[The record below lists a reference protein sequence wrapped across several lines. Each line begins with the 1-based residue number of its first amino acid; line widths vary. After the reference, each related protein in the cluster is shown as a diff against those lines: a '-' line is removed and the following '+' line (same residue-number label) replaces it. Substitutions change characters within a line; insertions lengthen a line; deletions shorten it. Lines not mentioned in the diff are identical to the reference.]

1 MVCESDS
8 QVVNVAAIQDDMTA
22 LNERFDAVRS
32 GVEREKKDL
41 DCVIANVEQ
50 FEGALSQFESWL
62 PEAMAAVQRFEPI
75 SSEPEELKR
84 QLKEVEVR
92 SLFLPINTD
101 FLTKPRRYLS
111 GKFQCFIPI

>member
-1 MVCESDS
+1 
-8 QVVNVAAIQDDMTA
+8 MTA

-92 SLFLPINTD
+92 LPD
-101 FLTKPRRYLS
+101 FSPKPRRYLS